1 MKSDNNYLE
10 HILDAIDLIED
21 FLDDMDLESFKNNK
35 MASAAVVR
43 ELEIIGEASN
53 NLSEKFKRENPNMP
67 LRDAIDKAPTADSAL
82 AQLNGKATRIIAA
95 LDGLG
100 IKKDDIKTEA
110 YALNPQYDYVEGV
123 SRIAGYGASQKL
135 SIKVSDIINNA
146 DKVSQVVSTAGS
158 ATANEVM
165 GIEFTVS
172 NMNDLKQQAKILA
185 IGDAK
190 NKSEGLARAAG
201 VKLGKVE
208 NWYENI
214 LQAPDYRVS
223 NAGFGGA
230 EALSAKAAIAVP
242 QVPAGTQEIIVEV
255 GLTYEVK

>member
-1 MKSDNNYLE
+1 MDEQVKSKFEKFYE
-10 HILDAIDLIED
+10 PK
-21 FLDDMDLESFKNNK
+21 FLL
-35 MASAAVVR
+35 AVVGILAITAVVVVSILR
-43 ELEIIGEASN
+43 DRFVNPWQKQVSIIGQGKVSYQPDVATVT
-53 NLSEKFKRENPNMP
+53 LGI
-67 LRDAIDKAPTADSAL
+67 AIDKAPTADSAL

-190 NKSEGLARAAG
+190 KKSEGLARAAG